1 MGRER
6 FRPRRPERISAGV
19 RESIVESTV
28 CRLGPGHSCSGG
40 PRKRRPNGGA
50 QALRETKTTKKTLK
64 AVDRGDDTCYNGHV
78 AMDQRARHTRQRYE
92 ARARIAKALAH
103 PSRLLMLEAME
114 EKERC
119 VCELTELVGAD
130 QSTVSKHLAV
140 LKQAGLVEDRKE
152 GVMVYYRVK
161 VCCLGGFWDCMEGVL
176 AENLKAQQAAL
187 R

>member
-1 MGRER
+1 MKMKPKHSKER
-6 FRPRRPERISAGV
+6 YS
-19 RESIVESTV
+19 
-28 CRLGPGHSCSGG
+28 
-40 PRKRRPNGGA
+40 
-50 QALRETKTTKKTLK
+50 
-64 AVDRGDDTCYNGHV
+64 
-78 AMDQRARHTRQRYE
+78 
-92 ARARIAKALAH
+92 ARARIAKAMAH
-103 PSRLLMLEAME
+103 PSRLLMLESLE
-114 EKERC
+114 ERERC

-161 VCCLGGFWDCMEGVL
+161 VCCLQGFWDCIEGVM